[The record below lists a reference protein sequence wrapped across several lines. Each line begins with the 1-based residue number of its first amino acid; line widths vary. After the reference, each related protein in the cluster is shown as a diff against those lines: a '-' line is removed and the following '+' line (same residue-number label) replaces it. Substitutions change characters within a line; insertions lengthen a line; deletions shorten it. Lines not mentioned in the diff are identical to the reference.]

1 MHIYLVLLC
10 LLSVVRV
17 TGHSQFP
24 CKDDD
29 GPRYCAYA
37 NCTECVGF
45 DCRRDG
51 KRDLFKSM
59 CCASDVAQQ
68 LEECIRLCENSSST
82 NLTRFDHDTKGP
94 ARLCPPNEIIGTCEQ
109 CLRCSEDMCIED
121 VQREVFGQQCIPKL
135 YYDQLKSSECKDLA
149 HTYNKSTPSM
159 VTDDLRP
166 SIPTKRSEMSSL
178 PVVSIS
184 KHVITEPA
192 DTVTTT
198 EYQTT
203 TPSYPRTTSSAH
215 YSTIPAYQTTTPVH
229 LTASEHF
236 SDGRYVGF
244 SSIIAVIAMLVAT
257 VGKDVLKLIDL
268 KLTGSRCL
276 NWYNSLFCK
285 LPEQREE
292 KSDVEIGLLE
302 TTQSETDQRLT
313 KMENKLEEMTSSL
326 RDILDKPESVTNR
339 LMQNLDTFSRE
350 VSYIR
355 QAFLENTDEYDY
367 RLFTFRDSRQRTIWG
382 GINSE
387 VY

>member
-1 MHIYLVLLC
+1 
-10 LLSVVRV
+10 
-17 TGHSQFP
+17 
-24 CKDDD
+24 
-29 GPRYCAYA
+29 
-37 NCTECVGF
+37 
-45 DCRRDG
+45 
-51 KRDLFKSM
+51 
-59 CCASDVAQQ
+59 
-68 LEECIRLCENSSST
+68 
-82 NLTRFDHDTKGP
+82 
-94 ARLCPPNEIIGTCEQ
+94 
-109 CLRCSEDMCIED
+109 
-121 VQREVFGQQCIPKL
+121 
-135 YYDQLKSSECKDLA
+135 
-149 HTYNKSTPSM
+149 M

-166 SIPTKRSEMSSL
+166 SIPTKSEYFNMNGRGPGSEMSSL

-257 VGKDVLKLIDL
+257 VGKDVLKL
-268 KLTGSRCL
+268 
-276 NWYNSLFCK
+276 

-367 RLFTFRDSRQRTIWG
+367 RLFTFRDSRQRGHTLPSCNVQTISTNDFPNNDFFLCCQQEHG
-382 GINSE
+382 FAHNSNMIGTNE
-387 VY
+387 YQKDSIDKI